1 MWDMPRF
8 IKFFVTFLMCVPS
21 VALAHPHIW
30 VYTDVEVLA
39 QDGLATGLKVHW
51 NFDELYSASFMHE
64 ADQNGDRHL
73 SQNEL
78 KHTVDTVFGDNVVN
92 LFPFMHIQFHQTK
105 GGFAIQNPKI
115 WMSEDETLHYQFDI
129 VLDQPVPLKGVHEIG
144 FFDPEFYVSFEQ
156 NYDLRMPTDSNCK
169 AALEENVKIT
179 IYDGLIHPETY
190 TLNCES

>member
-1 MWDMPRF
+1 MSRF
-8 IKFFVTFLMCVPS
+8 IKVLVTLLMCAPS

-39 QDGLATGLKVHW
+39 QGDLATGLKVHW

-92 LFPFMHIQFHQTK
+92 ILYMYNLNWL
-105 GGFAIQNPKI
+105 GNPG
-115 WMSEDETLHYQFDI
+115 TFQGRLC
-129 VLDQPVPLKGVHEIG
+129 V
-144 FFDPEFYVSFEQ
+144 
-156 NYDLRMPTDSNCK
+156 C
-169 AALEENVKIT
+169 
-179 IYDGLIHPETY
+179 
-190 TLNCES
+190 